1 MIIHPRGELEKMPKI
16 LAQDLKPGFLDI
28 EPGDILTIC
37 APVERGKSVWLD
49 YLVLERYPNMILT
62 RFVMKECFAYAE
74 LAVLHHN
81 GRLRITKGTRH
92 G

>member
-1 MIIHPRGELEKMPKI
+1 MIIHPRGESEIMPKI

-81 GRLRITKGTRH
+81 GRLRITKGARH

>member
-49 YLVLERYPNMILT
+49 YLVLDRYPNMVLT
-62 RFVMKECFAYAE
+62 KFVMKECFAYSE
-74 LAVLHHN
+74 LAVLHHA

>member
-1 MIIHPRGELEKMPKI
+1 MILHPRGESEIMPKI

-49 YLVLERYPNMILT
+49 YLVLDRYPNMVLT
-62 RFVMKECFAYAE
+62 KFVMKECFAYSE
-74 LAVLHHN
+74 LAVLHHA

>member
-1 MIIHPRGELEKMPKI
+1 MIIHPRGEIEIMPKI
-16 LAQDLKPGFLDI
+16 LAQDLKPGFLGI

-37 APVERGKSVWLD
+37 APVERGKTVWLD

-62 RFVMKECFAYAE
+62 RFVMKECFAYSE
-74 LAVLHHN
+74 LAVLHHA

>member
-1 MIIHPRGELEKMPKI
+1 MIIHPSGELEKMPKI

-37 APVERGKSVWLD
+37 ATVERGKSVWLD
-49 YLVLERYPNMILT
+49 YLVLERHPNMILT

-81 GRLRITKGTRH
+81 GRLRITKGVRH

>member
-1 MIIHPRGELEKMPKI
+1 MIIHPRGESEIMPKI

-49 YLVLERYPNMILT
+49 YLVLDRYPNMILAK
-62 RFVMKECFAYAE
+62 FVMKECFTYAE
-74 LAVLHHN
+74 LAVLHN
-81 GRLRITKGTRH
+81 DGRLRITKGARH